1 MANKKSTK
9 SKTVNTNDSGG
20 SNISIGGSVSGSN
33 IVVGDHNTVTQSV
46 NTQANEI
53 TNYFEVIYRQI
64 ETRQED
70 PQVDKEEIIETVQRI
85 EQETAKGEE
94 ANPAKVDRW
103 LSTLTDMAPDIGEVV
118 ISTLANPAAG
128 IATVIRKIA
137 EKAKEGSQK

>member
-9 SKTVNTNDSGG
+9 PKTDDAKDSGG
-20 SNISIGGSVSGSN
+20 NSISVGGNVSGSN
-33 IVVGDHNTVTQSV
+33 IVMGNHNTVTQSV

-53 TNYFEVIYRQI
+53 ANYFEVIYRQI

-70 PQVDKEEIIETVQRI
+70 PQVDKEEIVETVQRI

-103 LSTLTDMAPDIGEVV
+103 LSTLSDMAPDIGEVV
-118 ISTLANPAAG
+118 LSTLTNPAAG

-137 EKAKEGSQK
+137 EKAKEASQK